1 MNTATPVFECP
12 FGIFFPL
19 PYLGLF
25 HCLHHSI
32 QIPLGSTFHKPNNK
46 EKIQQHNTEEEYRR
60 FPKRFVVIVLCIVY
74 KKDDQNRKKKRKKKE
89 EGLQWNSWPWEIAC
103 QKTIFIVVIFL
114 KNYYKSH
121 IYFILFIH
129 NEEIP
134 WSSQY

>member
-1 MNTATPVFECP
+1 MSLWD
-12 FGIFFPL
+12 IFPL

-46 EKIQQHNTEEEYRR
+46 EKVQQHNTEEEYRR

-74 KKDDQNRKKKRKKKE
+74 KKDDQNRKKKEKIKKKGYSGIVDPE
-89 EGLQWNSWPWEIAC
+89 RLRC
-103 QKTIFIVVIFL
+103 QKTIFNVVIFL

-134 WSSQY
+134 YSVE